1 MRSVPHLNEVHCQGE
16 LQPFLVT
23 RGYFDREFESMVG
36 KSASSRDA
44 VFAILREFSRVS
56 ASFAS
61 FFASFQTFFNFSWSN
76 VKRLNIAFLLSRPKG
91 DPHCFFVKLL
101 PGRDLASDIMRRS
114 VAWLQSF

>member
-16 LQPFLVT
+16 LQPFLVA

-61 FFASFQTFFNFSWSN
+61 FFFSETLKPFLFSSIILVVFCFYSKILSFHQGLVCKLSNFD
-76 VKRLNIAFLLSRPKG
+76 IFQIDFSREK
-91 DPHCFFVKLL
+91 
-101 PGRDLASDIMRRS
+101 
-114 VAWLQSF
+114 